1 MNKLLVRISLL
12 SAISCGAGAQ
22 QMDFAAM
29 QKWGA
34 AERVKYHIVGV
45 YQDTTFIASDGAGQA
60 DVNDRVIID
69 LDWKMS
75 EQAIVGAPAIQN
87 FKSTMQK
94 VRDRAPT
101 CFAPI
106 LKGEYEHYELTSVKL
121 GLAGALE
128 FTASTTYPVV
138 EVQYMCTAGRK
149 PVPAEVKTRPADF
162 ALPTP
167 TLFGM
172 PVPNTPEFSIN
183 AAKTQ
188 FIVKK
193 HGWTWTITP
202 TIAGKN

>member
-1 MNKLLVRISLL
+1 
-12 SAISCGAGAQ
+12 
-22 QMDFAAM
+22 M

-34 AERVKYHIVGV
+34 AQVVKYHMVGV

-60 DVNDRVIID
+60 DVSDRVVVT
-69 LDWKMS
+69 LMWKMS
-75 EQAIVGAPAIQN
+75 DQAITGTPVIQN

-94 VRDRAPT
+94 VRDRAAT
-101 CFAPI
+101 CLAPV
-106 LKGEYEHYELTSVKL
+106 LKGEYEHYELTSVKA

-128 FTASTTYPVV
+128 LTASTTYPVV

-149 PVPAEVKTRPADF
+149 PVPAEIKTGPEDF

-172 PVPNTPEFSIN
+172 PVRNTPEFSIN

-193 HGWTWTITP
+193 KGWTWTITP
-202 TIAGKN
+202 TIAK